1 MKATRIYTLLAL
13 MLVVA
18 STALTS
24 CKKDS
29 QIVGRWECTNA
40 ILTEGDHQM
49 VQNSSIGKIWEF
61 KENGE
66 LLKEGESKPSGY
78 SIEGNNLT
86 ITDTLS
92 DGTQVYFLP
101 AVIQILTESQLSLL
115 IKYNGAVET
124 SENIEFKRL

>member
-1 MKATRIYTLLAL
+1 MKNNIFYTLLAL
-13 MLVVA
+13 MLIVA
-18 STALTS
+18 STALIS
-24 CKKDS
+24 CKKDP

-86 ITDTLS
+86 ITDTLP

>member
-1 MKATRIYTLLAL
+1 MKTTRLYTLLAL
-13 MLVVA
+13 LLMVA
-18 STALTS
+18 GMTLTS
-24 CKKDS
+24 CKKDP

-40 ILTEGDHQM
+40 ILTEGDHQI

-86 ITDTLS
+86 ITDTVP
-92 DGTQVYFLP
+92 DGTQVFLLP
-101 AVIQILTESQLSLL
+101 AVIQIQTESQLSML

>member
-1 MKATRIYTLLAL
+1 MKNIRLYTRLAL
-13 MLVVA
+13 LLIVA

-24 CKKDS
+24 CKKDP

-40 ILTEGDHQM
+40 ILTEGDHQI

-78 SIEGNNLT
+78 SIKGNNLT
-86 ITDTLS
+86 ITDTVP
-92 DGTQVYFLP
+92 DGTQVFLLP

>member
-66 LLKEGESKPSGY
+66 LLKEGESK
-78 SIEGNNLT
+78 
-86 ITDTLS
+86 
-92 DGTQVYFLP
+92 
-101 AVIQILTESQLSLL
+101 ILLKAT
-115 IKYNGAVET
+115 T
-124 SENIEFKRL
+124 

>member
-1 MKATRIYTLLAL
+1 MKNIRLYTRLAL
-13 MLVVA
+13 LLVVA

-29 QIVGRWECTNA
+29 QIVRWECTNA